1 MELMRLSLP
10 EDLEFSELRRG
21 GGGNRAGRAES
32 SSFARFTARQE
43 DITILDTSFA
53 LEPSASQSILIGA
66 DSAAGSGAVS
76 GISPSKD
83 FGGRTSAEIHTTLT
97 PRVSRQRRRDGA
109 GGEQQPP
116 EEELPSLPEADIPP
130 LDLSAMFDRLKAGE
144 RLLFPAGDFERL
156 LCEQQQQQEQQEQQ
170 QQQRD
175 EEEMLQQREQQPE
188 LEQLPERV
196 TRRGKRKAEED
207 LPAMEEQQQQQP
219 EPAAGD
225 QPQVELPATPP
236 ATTAA
241 TSTAMEVEL
250 PRDVT
255 AELPQAAGLPGG
267 VSIVSAADR
276 QSPPPM
282 QPPAD
287 QQPPRTSPPPPP
299 PPPPAFP
306 VLQFEMQPLQPRR
319 QQQQQQQPQPHQ
331 PRHAKPR
338 LLIVDGLTEYNSR
351 RLRWNMDHGDELMKP
366 LTLPPPTKGPRAL
379 ALSTVDAAGLLLRPS
394 RQPMSDKLLR
404 VWEHKRE
411 ESAHY
416 VPPELLD
423 YELPRLSAGGRP
435 SARLSGLNMSTISM
449 QSGQN
454 LPRISEE
461 RVQVPTVIQS
471 EAVPPEAEQPQ
482 QQPPEPEPQQ
492 QQQPEPPMMTPPAQQ
507 PAPPAFEDFFLQ
519 PPPPPE
525 EVFASFVAERPPL
538 SQDQELLMEGIR
550 RSQQQQA
557 DSGSEIGD
565 DYRPFAS
572 LCPPNGA
579 TKKEAARAFAGLLEL
594 AKQRRVHLRQKQ
606 PYSEIFVKAIED

>member
-1 MELMRLSLP
+1 SFSAAISPARRRTATNGADATQLP
-10 EDLEFSELRRG
+10 EDLEFSRAAPRRRG
-21 GGGNRAGRAES
+21 PTVSGRAES
-32 SSFARFTARQE
+32 SSFARFTAARR
-43 DITILDTSFA
+43 T
-53 LEPSASQSILIGA
+53 SQSCDTKLR
-66 DSAAGSGAVS
+66 SGALGQPVNS
-76 GISPSKD
+76 NWRRLGRRQWRRFWHFSSKD

-97 PRVSRQRRRDGA
+97 PRGVTSEATRWRRRRN
-109 GGEQQPP
+109 Q
-116 EEELPSLPEADIPP
+116 
-130 LDLSAMFDRLKAGE
+130 RL
-144 RLLFPAGDFERL
+144 
-156 LCEQQQQQEQQEQQ
+156 C
-170 QQQRD
+170 
-175 EEEMLQQREQQPE
+175 
-188 LEQLPERV
+188 
-196 TRRGKRKAEED
+196 
-207 LPAMEEQQQQQP
+207 
-219 EPAAGD
+219 D

-255 AELPQAAGLPGG
+255 AELPQAAGLPG
-267 VSIVSAADR
+267 D
-276 QSPPPM
+276 
-282 QPPAD
+282 
-287 QQPPRTSPPPPP
+287 
-299 PPPPAFP
+299 
-306 VLQFEMQPLQPRR
+306 
-319 QQQQQQQPQPHQ
+319 
-331 PRHAKPR
+331 
-338 LLIVDGLTEYNSR
+338 R

-404 VWEHKRE
+404 VWSINERRVLTMCRLNCLIM
-411 ESAHY
+411 SCPDCPLAADP
-416 VPPELLD
+416 VPALGP
-423 YELPRLSAGGRP
+423 
-435 SARLSGLNMSTISM
+435 
-449 QSGQN
+449 QHSGQN

-482 QQPPEPEPQQ
+482 QPPEPEPQQ
-492 QQQPEPPMMTPPAQQ
+492 QQQPASMMTPPAQQ
-507 PAPPAFEDFFLQ
+507 PARLPAFEDFFLQ

-572 LCPPNGA
+572 LCRPMALQRKRLPELLPACLSWPNSV
-579 TKKEAARAFAGLLEL
+579 EFI
-594 AKQRRVHLRQKQ
+594 LRQKQ